1 MWVQSLLTES
11 QQLNKTYFL
20 EILWKQLFLLNTNYK
35 LLFFILIQH
44 YSALRLQAVEADTQT
59 SNSPPSEHK
68 QTGNIISSKFSL
80 FS

>member
-20 EILWKQLFLLNTNYK
+20 KILWKQLFLLNANYK
-35 LLFFILIQH
+35 LLFFILIQR

-59 SNSPPSEHK
+59 SEF
-68 QTGNIISSKFSL
+68 SSL
-80 FS
+80 WT